1 MISASNIQILNI
13 LDVLEYDGEE
23 KLNDR
28 LSAFSC
34 PANMEIDHFLKVNA
48 LNFAKRKLNLSK
60 VN

>member
-1 MISASNIQILNI
+1 VNPASKVQIMNI

-34 PANMEIDHFLKVNA
+34 PANMEIDSFLKVNT
-48 LNFAKRKLNLSK
+48 L
-60 VN
+60 